1 MKVRIQVVIEAENGA
16 PEKVQEIAR
25 LERGALRAEELGLTL
40 AEAKAL
46 LHGMQQAVVIEQIE
60 EYRKNS
66 RPAQTAAR
74 TGPGKGNILSP
85 IGRCLGKSIWSA
97 PVFTTAPASTT
108 AAIVQAP

>member
-60 EYRKNS
+60 EYLEKFKTCPRLRRAPDPERATSS
-66 RPAQTAAR
+66 RLSDAVWESQSGQPPSLRLPLPAPR
-74 TGPGKGNILSP
+74 PP
-85 IGRCLGKSIWSA
+85 
-97 PVFTTAPASTT
+97 
-108 AAIVQAP
+108 